1 MRSLGLEM
9 EQPGRSGWRPGPG
22 LGSQCWWGAPGPAQP
37 HRSKH
42 PLGCPEILLSGLGQG
57 TAVPLQSAPLQAPAA
72 REQRVWLRFPRA
84 TAPRRPPTHSGKREP
99 AQCRG
104 DRAQR
109 LGSHC
114 SPSVPPMREAWV
126 SYQEGQPCRLA
137 EGPQGQPARPR
148 PRGQLQKPPVV
159 HAGLSLGAWWPSE
172 APRGLLALRLAGRP

>member
-1 MRSLGLEM
+1 M
-9 EQPGRSGWRPGPG
+9 EQPGQSGWRPGPG

-99 AQCRG
+99 AQCREIG
-104 DRAQR
+104 EPLLSKCPSNEGGLGELSGGTALQVGRRAPRAAGQASTPRSTAEATRGPRRAQPR
-109 LGSHC
+109 SL
-114 SPSVPPMREAWV
+114 VALR
-126 SYQEGQPCRLA
+126 
-137 EGPQGQPARPR
+137 GPQRAVSTPTSRQALSPPKAR
-148 PRGQLQKPPVV
+148 
-159 HAGLSLGAWWPSE
+159 SL
-172 APRGLLALRLAGRP
+172 